1 MIFEK
6 TEKIV
11 FFMSITLQLRSKY
24 KQTNDILSS
33 TGKSYFFVSHDVSLV
48 RMFLKAYSLCLNIV
62 V

>member
-6 TEKIV
+6 PEKIV
-11 FFMSITLQLRSKY
+11 FFRSITLQLRSKY

-33 TGKSYFFVSHDVSLV
+33 TKSYFFVSPDVSSV
-48 RMFLKAYSLCLNIV
+48 RMFLKAYSLCLTIV

>member
-6 TEKIV
+6 PEKIV

-24 KQTNDILSS
+24 QQTNDILSS
-33 TGKSYFFVSHDVSLV
+33 TKSYFFVSHDVSLV
-48 RMFLKAYSLCLNIV
+48 RMFLKAYSLCLTIV

>member
-6 TEKIV
+6 PEKIV

-24 KQTNDILSS
+24 KQNNDILSS
-33 TGKSYFFVSHDVSLV
+33 TKSYFFVSLDVSLV
-48 RMFLKAYSLCLNIV
+48 WMFLKAYSLCLTIV

>member
-6 TEKIV
+6 PEKIV

-33 TGKSYFFVSHDVSLV
+33 TKSYFFVSPDVSLV
-48 RMFLKAYSLCLNIV
+48 RMFLKAYSLCLTIV